1 MSHVHSI
8 EVHDGPAIVNRL
20 PYIGT
25 TFKGVISSFS
35 RNGVALDISS
45 DTFDLYLYD
54 ENDAELFHLTV
65 GSGITIDGTSGITWK
80 FDPDDTATFERNAKY
95 TYLVLWTED
104 ATGDV
109 WPVIAGSVTP
119 QKYQNT

>member
-1 MSHVHSI
+1 MSHIHTI
-8 EVHDGPAIVNRL
+8 EVQDGPAIVHRR

-35 RNGVALDISS
+35 RNGVALDISA

-54 ENDAELFHLTV
+54 ENDGELYHLIV
-65 GSGITIDGTSGITWK
+65 GDGITIDGTAGITWK
-80 FDPDDTATFERNAKY
+80 FTDAQTATFERNAKY
-95 TYLVLWTED
+95 SYLIKWTED

-109 WPVIAGSVTP
+109 WPVLAGSVTP
-119 QKYQNT
+119 QKFQNT